1 MKEKLVS
8 VILLAESN
16 DDDDILHVVKNVKD
30 QTHKNVDLII
40 STFKEV
46 SDDLKEKCQAI
57 SIGGIRWLQQDP
69 KSDFF
74 RELLDKVDGEV
85 VFYKTLNNIL
95 WHPRHIQ
102 AHLEEMKN
110 NNTKWCFSHVEYK
123 KLDMG
128 DHPFNVLNY
137 RVTNA
142 PTPDK
147 VSMDEVCH
155 AASLHTEWKNC
166 LRQDEDGNPYFI
178 AGYVAKSWI
187 EEGVRGSIPPEIT
200 VVNWVDTNKN
210 NSDST
215 NDEKIKQ
222 QVGAP
227 MMSGPEESQ
236 DVIDG
241 EIVVRRKWPTIVGN
255 SFYDTRNNQI
265 LEQIENL
272 TSNTEVETIA
282 IKRTMGMGDVIVVE
296 PIIKKLRQKYPAAKI
311 TLFTASPDVVKY
323 FKNKPDQVEEIEK
336 TYILRDF
343 LSDFGHNLRFDLD
356 LSYESRE
363 NISFID
369 AYASVCN
376 VEFDNQE
383 DKHIQFETSEIERI
397 DSDLPI
403 AIVSADGSGWPGKT
417 WPITY
422 YEEVITHLQE
432 NGYNVIETGNVVTD
446 MTDEKYHGCD
456 FETFIRCLYSAEIF
470 VGADNGPMHV
480 ARAMNKKCV
489 TIAGAAL
496 PYLTNPNRQDIY
508 YIEDNQNKNWG
519 MKHNFFF
526 RVEDGSLSFVPF
538 DREDETACGM
548 RTIQSHS
555 VIEAIDKITKDGF
568 AFNMFGALVKK
579 EVVGGIAY
587 YKSEFGL
594 ERENKYYHPDQ
605 RIDLSQ
611 YYENDTEGYT
621 SKYLTEAQE
630 FVSTF
635 DKEAKVL
642 DVGCNMGILVN
653 NISELGYADV
663 SGIDINTNSVN
674 KGKKRFDGVNISHAD
689 FLDDSSFAGKYD
701 VVICADVIAKTH
713 DPLKLLQNIKKHT
726 KSDSKVFLS
735 VELFDIEYVDQR
747 DERLSIGENHYL
759 YSDESIKKLFDKAGF
774 TVDSQS
780 YNENSG
786 FTSYILKN

>member
-16 DDDDILHVVKNVKD
+16 DDDDVLHVVKNIKS
-30 QTHKNVDLII
+30 QTHKNIDLII

-57 SIGGIRWLQQDP
+57 SIGGIRWIQQDP
-69 KSDFF
+69 QSDFF

-128 DHPFNVLNY
+128 DHPYNVLNY

-142 PTPDK
+142 PQPDK

-155 AASLHTEWKNC
+155 AASLHTEWTNC

-178 AGYVAKSWI
+178 AGYVAKTWI
-187 EEGVRGSIPPEIT
+187 EAGVRGSIPPEIT
-200 VVNWVDTNKN
+200 VVNWVDTNSNQNQN
-210 NSDST
+210 N
-215 NDEKIKQ
+215 NNLNEKLQ
-222 QVGAP
+222 SPVLRE
-227 MMSGPEESQ
+227 PEEDQS
-236 DVIDG
+236 VIDG
-241 EIVVRRKWPTIVGN
+241 EIVIRRKWPTLVGN
-255 SFYDTRNNQI
+255 LFYEAHNNYVM
-265 LEQIENL
+265 EQFEKL
-272 TSNTEVETIA
+272 TDPAEVKTIA
-282 IKRTMGMGDVIVVE
+282 IKRTMGMGDVLVVE
-296 PIIKKLRQKYPAAKI
+296 PIIKKLKQKYPNAVI
-311 TLFTASPDVVKY
+311 TFFTAETNIVKY
-323 FKNKPDQVEEIEK
+323 FGNKPDIVEEIERDK
-336 TYILRDF
+336 LLIDF
-343 LSDFGHNLRFDLD
+343 LSDFGHDLRFDLD

-363 NISFID
+363 QISFVD
-369 AYASVCN
+369 AYAKICF

-383 DKHIQFETSEIERI
+383 DKHVQFDTSSLQKIE
-397 DSDLPI
+397 SDKPV
-403 AIVSADGSGWPGKT
+403 AIVAADGSGWPGKT

-422 YEEVITHLQE
+422 YESVIEHLQE
-432 NGYNVIETGNVVTD
+432 KNYEVIETGNVVTD

-456 FETFIRCLYSAEIF
+456 FETFINCIYSCDLF

-480 ARAMNKKCV
+480 ARALNKKCV

-496 PYLTNPNRQDIY
+496 PYLTTPNRKDIY
-508 YIEDNQNKNWG
+508 YVEDSVNDNWG

-526 RVEDGSLSFVPF
+526 RMDGDSISFVPY
-538 DREDETACGM
+538 DEKDDTACGIRM
-548 RTIQSHS
+548 IEPEY
-555 VIEAIDKITKDGF
+555 VISAIDKITRDDF
-568 AFNMFGALVKK
+568 AFSMFGALVKK
-579 EVVGGIAY
+579 DVVGGIAY

-594 ERENKYYHPDQ
+594 EREIKYYHPDQ

-611 YYENDTEGYT
+611 YYENDTEGYAE
-621 SKYLTEAQE
+621 KYLTEAQD

-635 DKEAKVL
+635 DKESKVL
-642 DVGCNMGILVN
+642 DVGCNMGILLN
-653 NISELGYADV
+653 NITSLGYTDV
-663 SGIDINTNSVN
+663 RGIDINTNSVN
-674 KGKKRFDGVNISHAD
+674 KGKQQFEAVNISHAD
-689 FLDDSSFAGKYD
+689 FLDDSSYTDKYD
-701 VVICADVIAKTH
+701 AIVCADVIAKTH
-713 DPLKLLQNIKKHT
+713 DPLKLLQNIKNHIH
-726 KSDSKVFLS
+726 SDGKVFVS
-735 VELFDIEYVDQR
+735 VELFDIDYVDQR

-759 YSDESIKKLFDKAGF
+759 YSDDSIKKLFEKADF

-780 YNENSG
+780 YNDNSG
-786 FTSYILKN
+786 FTSYILKPW